1 MRKRKD
7 GFYYPV
13 ILTKSQEM
21 KHRRCYG
28 LNIQREEMWNETKYR
43 FWKIVKTCWTS
54 RCRKTCRRGGKKRS
68 GSAGASG
75 LDAVLVSAWLLK
87 FGGTSK
93 ILRTVI
99 TRLVEYLSNGYPHWA
114 SYRAMMY
121 CREIGL
127 DKCPG
132 VRPIGIGDIFRR
144 L

>member
-1 MRKRKD
+1 MRQNADFGRLSRHV
-7 GFYYPV
+7 G
-13 ILTKSQEM
+13 
-21 KHRRCYG
+21 HRGVGRHV
-28 LNIQREEMWNETKYR
+28 EE
-43 FWKIVKTCWTS
+43 V
-54 RCRKTCRRGGKKRS
+54 GKKMS

-87 FGGTSK
+87 FGGASK

-132 VRPIGIGDIFRR
+132 VRLIGIRNIFRR
-144 L
+144 LCCKIVLLLTKDEATKACGIDQL